1 MHLHHR
7 PTTTI
12 DLVGVVVHRNVLFAM
27 YVTFLVITL
36 VAGMIYVAR
45 R

>member
-1 MHLHHR
+1 VHHR
-7 PTTTI
+7 PTTAI
-12 DLVGVVVHRNVLFAM
+12 DLIGVVVHQNVLFAM
-27 YVTFLVITL
+27 YVTFLVIAL